1 MCARALA
8 STRFSTIFLALS
20 LTGCAQVLGLG
31 DYKDGASGGAG
42 GSGGSG
48 VTSSTSSGTTSA
60 STGSSSSGTGGSC
73 TPSSTM
79 ACFDGMPPAM
89 AGRGI
94 CVAGSQTCKPDGT
107 GYGGC
112 MGQVLPM
119 PETCADLHDE
129 DCDGNECALWAKL
142 YGDGAD
148 QTVAGV
154 AVDAMGN
161 IIVAGTFA
169 GGIAFDPAMPLS
181 ANGTQ
186 IYLAKLDPTGMPVWS
201 KVFPSSGA
209 VSVSGVAIGPNDS
222 IFLTG
227 TFANNANLNFGS
239 GTLSTI
245 DFVAGYVAKFTP
257 LGVSAWS
264 QPLDFDDVTN
274 VTAPAIDSGG
284 NVVLFGYQECGF
296 SCQSHTNNLW
306 LEKRGPAGAM
316 TWHKS
321 FFAAPATGTRSAGGV
336 AVDPF
341 DNILI
346 AGSFAGTENL
356 GGGNLA
362 SAGGFDGL
370 VARFNSGGA
379 LLNSLVFGD
388 GVNQAAKAIAT
399 DSAGDAFVTGAFA
412 GKITYGG
419 TKSITSAGGADMF
432 VARIDTN
439 SFYTATWMKAFGD
452 AADQSGDAIA
462 VPKLGTAEILVTG
475 SAAGSIDF
483 GNGALMSQ
491 GGVDIPVAKLDG
503 AGMAKWSRLFGGMQS
518 QAGTGIAYLPAGKS
532 VLAGNVLNAIDVGT
546 GPLTSVGKLDV
557 LVGTFAP

>member
-154 AVDAMGN
+154 AVDSAGN
-161 IIVAGTFA
+161 IVIAGTFA
-169 GGIAFDPAMPLS
+169 GTLAFDPANPLT

-186 IYLAKLDPTGMPVWS
+186 IYLAKFDPKGMPLFS
-201 KVFPSSGA
+201 KVFPSGGA
-209 VSVSGVAIGPNDS
+209 VTVSGLGLGPADAIYM
-222 IFLTG
+222 TG
-227 TFANNANLNFGS
+227 TFDNNANVNFGS
-239 GTLSTI
+239 GALSTI
-245 DFVAGYVAKFTP
+245 DFLAGYVVKFDPMGATQ
-257 LGVSAWS
+257 WS
-264 QPLDFDDVTN
+264 QSLDFDDVTN
-274 VTAPAIDSGG
+274 VTPPVVNSAG

-296 SCQSHTNNLW
+296 SCNPHTNNLW
-306 LEKRGPAGAM
+306 LEKRAQNGAVV
-316 TWHKS
+316 WHKS
-321 FFAAPATGTRSAGGV
+321 FTLGNGTGTRGAGGV

-341 DNILI
+341 DNIVI
-346 AGSFAGTENL
+346 AGGFSGTENL
-356 GGGNLA
+356 GGGVFT
-362 SAGGFDGL
+362 SAGLFDGL
-370 VARFNSGGA
+370 VARFDTNGSFLTKIA
-379 LLNSLVFGD
+379 FGD
-388 GVNQAAKAIAT
+388 AAGQFAADVGT
-399 DSAGDAFVTGAFA
+399 DSSGDVFVVGNFGGT
-412 GKITYGG
+412 ITYAG
-419 TKSITSAGGADMF
+419 TQTITSAGGADWF
-432 VARIDTN
+432 VGRIDN
-439 SFYTATWMKAFGD
+439 ANQSAFKWMKRYGD
-452 AADQSGDAIA
+452 TADQAATSVA
-462 VPKLGTAEILVTG
+462 VTKLGAAQILVTG
-475 SAAGSIDF
+475 GSQGNMDF
-483 GNGALMSQ
+483 GNGMLTNH
-491 GGVDIPVAKLDG
+491 GGVDVPIVKLDG
-503 AGMAKWSRLFGGMQS
+503 NGNALWSRLYGDTLS
-518 QAGTGIAYLPAGKS
+518 QAGTDIAFAANGKA
-532 VLAGNVLNAIDVGT
+532 VLTGNVANGIDVGT
-546 GPLTSVGKLDV
+546 GPLTSAGKLDV